1 MRTQV
6 RDWKPGYVCAWR
18 VRNSPRETSFR
29 VSDKQFVAQEANAR
43 RDIQRCCLLQRSSAI
58 YQRSSA
64 VISGYQR
71 RARSYHLTAP
81 SGRRCSE
88 VWRCREVIGAST
100 IRPRSWGHKN
110 SHGHRLTSTALPLKQ
125 TPLAAPRACVTPPVR
140 RRRGKVAEGA
150 AAVCRRQHPR

>member
-88 VWRCREVIGAST
+88 ACRCSEEIGARAT
-100 IRPRSWGHKN
+100 RPRSVALKN
-110 SHGHRLTSTALPLKQ
+110 SRRHRLTSTALPLEQ
-125 TPLAAPRACVTPPVR
+125 ARGHAVPDGGRVIELRPLNAMEALPSRLANPSI
-140 RRRGKVAEGA
+140 
-150 AAVCRRQHPR
+150 